1 MDKFDFDSYDYKRN
15 ILLTWPT
22 GVGKTYKAKELLKNF
37 KDPTKHEKLQTYS
50 ISDAKFKQ
58 LVKSHGLNLRKPE
71 EYNSRIEDFPL
82 EMMTRAWV
90 LLYDD
95 IGVSDTTEAYLR
107 DLTYILDERIEKKLV
122 TIYTTNL
129 KKTELQEKLNERILS
144 RILYNTDVII
154 FDWEDKRTSTTNYF
168 TN

>member
-1 MDKFDFDSYDYKRN
+1 MEKFNFDSYDYKRN

-22 GVGKTYKAKELLKNF
+22 GVGKTYKAKEIIKKF
-37 KDPTKHEKLQTYS
+37 TDPTKHEKLQRYAIT
-50 ISDAKFKQ
+50 DAKFKQ
-58 LVKSHGLNLRKPE
+58 LVKSHGLTLRKPE

-82 EMMTRAWV
+82 EMMIRAGV

-107 DLTYILDERIEKKLV
+107 DLTYILDERIEKGLI

-129 KKTELQEKLNERILS
+129 KKAELQEKLNERILS

-154 FDWEDKRTSTTNYF
+154 FDWEDKRVNTTKYF